1 MTVASSDSSD
11 SSETLAHNGLPGP
24 HPGTPARRP
33 GSVRRTTSLDLTRPH
48 GPDGPLHVG
57 GRARDLHTDADGT
70 PRVIGSALASLTV
83 EDGIVTALSTYPRRP
98 ALAQLIGRRALV
110 GWRTGLWR
118 TIREDVVSGSDLH
131 QLLDDLPG
139 GFVIS
144 GFTRGRALA
153 LASGGDPLP
162 QPGRRLDVCA
172 GWASDSRAARIL
184 DETGSAPRAVT
195 PPAPP
200 LLDDADPHGWH
211 TWPATPIW
219 GISRRRRID
228 AWVDSHSGDP
238 HSGDPQRPIHVDAMF
253 RDSFVDHEGVERV
266 LHEYTLHAQVGRT
279 AYPVLDVTTAGRV
292 LPHHECPVAAASAQQ
307 ILGMPCDDLRDR
319 VSTALYGP
327 ESCTHLNDG
336 LRSLTDVPAM
346 LMAAGL
352 LEP

>member
-1 MTVASSDSSD
+1 M
-11 SSETLAHNGLPGP
+11 
-24 HPGTPARRP
+24 
-33 GSVRRTTSLDLTRPH
+33 RRTTSLDLTRPH
-48 GPDGPLHVG
+48 GPDGPLQVG
-57 GRARDLHTDADGT
+57 GRARDLHTDAAGA
-70 PRVIGSALASLTV
+70 PHVIGSALTSLTV

-98 ALAQLIGRRALV
+98 ALAQLVGRRALV

-153 LASGGDPLP
+153 LAWGGDPLP

-184 DETGSAPRAVT
+184 DQTGSAPRAVT
-195 PPAPP
+195 PSAPP
-200 LLDDADPHGWH
+200 LRDEADPHGWH

-228 AWVDSHSGDP
+228 AWLDP
-238 HSGDPQRPIHVDAMF
+238 HPERLDDPQRPIHVDAMF

-266 LHEYTLHAQVGRT
+266 LHEYTLRAQVGRT
-279 AYPVLDVTTAGRV
+279 AYPVLEVTTQGRV
-292 LPHHECPVAAASAQQ
+292 LPHRECPVAAASSQH

-327 ESCTHLNDG
+327 GSCTHLNDG

-346 LMAAGL
+346 LVAAGL
-352 LEP
+352 LAAETA